1 MTDSVGAVHGH
12 VGSLTISSRLQPQ
25 ALRLS
30 NRLWPSDSIH
40 LRKSL
45 NIPLDQCHL
54 PSSSAIGGIARE
66 ADGGLVL
73 WEKDNPTASTSSLT
87 APHTPNRDLLAPTPG
102 ATTPLLVG
110 LDPFDSHAILA
121 PTARRKFSA
130 SMIEL
135 GSEAGWDEVGSASA
149 SGKGKERAA
158 DAVAAYLP
166 GTNNPYASPAP
177 SPPPMPYATPAA
189 SPFDLSMSGLR
200 ISDDVRRDMMR
211 SREGSVVSSSAFS
224 GRASTDSINP
234 FANPPPSVLNGG
246 TDPAT
251 YGRKTLTIE
260 RVPAAA
266 LSFFPPPN
274 TTNGNDTGHSTPQR
288 IEAIDEDGRPVSP
301 NISYAAISPTTDKAP
316 PWPASPSGASLS
328 PESARYSTKT
338 VRHAS
343 SVSTFHSTAR
353 RTSYG
358 GPSLSG
364 KPSSHTPLAPS
375 GVSVKAALDWLGV
388 GSLASTGGSGSGS
401 SSGAGA
407 GRNGAV
413 KKASRWDILNFGG
426 EEEEAGWATGM
437 ERVEHWATP
446 PKGTRGRQGKGQRS
460 RESSKGSMGGR
471 RASEG

>member
-1 MTDSVGAVHGH
+1 M
-12 VGSLTISSRLQPQ
+12 
-25 ALRLS
+25 S

-73 WEKDNPTASTSSLT
+73 WEKDTPAASTSASNGALT
-87 APHTPNRDLLAPTPG
+87 PARDLLAPTPG
-102 ATTPLLVG
+102 ATTPNFHSH
-110 LDPFDSHAILA
+110 DPFEATGILA
-121 PTARRKFSA
+121 PTARRNFSA
-130 SMIEL
+130 SMIDL
-135 GSEAGWDEVGSASA
+135 GDNGGWEDALPPNA
-149 SGKGKERAA
+149 KGKGRAG
-158 DAVAAYLP
+158 DAVASYLE

-177 SPPPMPYATPAA
+177 SPPPMPYATPSA
-189 SPFDLSMSGLR
+189 SPFDLNLGGLR
-200 ISDDVRRDMMR
+200 ITDDARRELNR
-211 SREGSVVSSSAFS
+211 SRDGSVISSSAFS
-224 GRASTDSINP
+224 GRASTESNNP
-234 FANPPPSVLNGG
+234 FANPPPGVLNGG
-246 TDPAT
+246 SDPAT
-251 YGRKTLTIE
+251 YGRRTLTIE

-288 IEAIDEDGRPVSP
+288 SESMDEGGRPVSP
-301 NISYAAISPTTDKAP
+301 NVSYAALSPTLDKAP
-316 PWPASPSGASLS
+316 PWPAPSSGASLS
-328 PESARYSTKT
+328 PESVRYVSKP
-338 VRHAS
+338 VRHATSTS
-343 SVSTFHSTAR
+343 SFQSTAR

-358 GPSLSG
+358 GPSRSG

-388 GSLASTGGSGSGS
+388 GSLASAAAGAAA
-401 SSGAGA
+401 GAGA
-407 GRNGAV
+407 SAGRTGARGGTP

-446 PKGTRGRQGKGQRS
+446 PRGQRGEQG
-460 RESSKGSMGGR
+460 RGQRANEVGTGSLAQR